1 MKTPANR
8 KRPNKKCPRS
18 STPAPNLDALTG
30 ELANLRVVAGDELM
44 SDACQLLRQRLKL
57 TPQKLMLILLREVAP
72 DEWVGQLEEAALRG
86 RKPETLREAKARG
99 DFPREINGIQGVGK
113 L

>member
-1 MKTPANR
+1 MKTPAKSR
-8 KRPNKKCPRS
+8 KRPVKRPRVS
-18 STPAPNLDALTG
+18 ALTPNLDALTG

-44 SDACQLLRQRLKL
+44 AEACGLLRQRLKL
-57 TPQKLMLILLREVAP
+57 TPQKLMLILLRELAP

-99 DFPREINGIQGVGK
+99 DFPREINGIQGKV
-113 L
+113 